1 MEKTEQHIKTQTP
14 VDQLLA
20 KLTEQQDRLTRQK
33 RSFEDGLNKAND
45 STSEAT
51 DPYGDSPPT
60 APTENTMSDGRPDA
74 AEVLRLKKELEAAKE
89 RMAQMDLQITQS
101 RLAQHTMEEAIGSPF
116 PAAQH
121 LAANITGHAMMPSAA
136 GLAQPNPYS
145 RTATPLER
153 SNFNM
158 PQQS

>member
-1 MEKTEQHIKTQTP
+1 MEMTEHSIKTQTP
-14 VDQLLA
+14 IDQLLA
-20 KLTEQQDRLTRQK
+20 KLTEQQDRLARQK

-45 STSEAT
+45 NTSEVT
-51 DPYGDSPPT
+51 DPYGESPPT

-121 LAANITGHAMMPSAA
+121 LAANITGHTMMPGAA
-136 GLAQPNPYS
+136 GLAQPSPYS

-153 SNFNM
+153 SSFNM
-158 PQQS
+158 PQQP